1 MRRRTLNKINLS
13 EKNRKDREKKKKQL
27 EEHRKNME
35 IIKNSP
41 VTDLIKYPEYKE
53 AFDYVDNLFPGSN
66 VKNIILYKTGAKL
79 LEKLGYGGAGGF
91 YDKETKVIVIAS
103 YQITNKNRYQYG
115 YNFSIKASITKDEV
129 IAHELCHYCF
139 AEEGGV
145 SFSREIQEE
154 FAYGWTLGYLRG
166 KGYTDDEII
175 KNNYFPFMVDVSSDK
190 ALKYILSDN
199 NISKKEYNSFSE
211 YKRRMFFKK
220 YGKKWHQKR
229 KELATQKAKE
239 LIELYSRKL
248 IEGTNCTKIITK
260 YNRFE
265 IMDI

>member
-1 MRRRTLNKINLS
+1 MRKRTLNKIKLS
-13 EKNRKDREKKKKQL
+13 ERNRKNREKKKKQL

-35 IIKNSP
+35 VIKNSP

-66 VKNIILYKTGAKL
+66 VKDINLYKTGAKL

-103 YQITNKNRYQYG
+103 YQITYKNRYQHG
-115 YNFSIKASITKDEV
+115 YNFDIKAKITKDEV

-139 AEEGGV
+139 TEEGGV
-145 SFSREIQEE
+145 SNSREIQEE
-154 FAYGWTLGYLRG
+154 FAYGWTLGYLRE

-175 KNNYFPFMVDVSSDK
+175 KNNYFPFMVNEVSEK
-190 ALKYILSDN
+190 ALKYILAIN
-199 NISKKEYNSFSE
+199 NIPKKEYNSYSE
-211 YKRRMFFKK
+211 YKRRIFFKR
-220 YGKKWHQKR
+220 YGKKWHEKR
-229 KELATQKAKE
+229 KELATKKAEE

-248 IEGTNCTKIITK
+248 IEGTNCTRKIVK
-260 YNRFE
+260 YNRFD